1 MKKTI
6 ITLAAALL
14 CAVTAIAK
22 DIKTL
27 TLTTTPQMHC
37 EGCENKIKN
46 ALRFEKGVKSID
58 TDIPTQTVTVSYD
71 ADKTTESH
79 LTEALAKAGY
89 KATRKPATKPTGKP
103 TKKAKKHRSSGT
115 DGNTGAS
122 PQAR

>member
-14 CAVTAIAK
+14 CTATTIAK

-27 TLTTTPQMHC
+27 ILTTTPQMHC

-58 TDIPTQTVTVSYD
+58 TDIPTQTVTMSYD
-71 ADKTTESH
+71 ADKTSESH

-89 KATRKPATKPTGKP
+89 KATRKTVTNPTGKP
-103 TKKAKKHRSSGT
+103 AKKTKKRHSTST
-115 DGNTGAS
+115 DGSTGAS
-122 PQAR
+122 QQIH

>member
-6 ITLAAALL
+6 ITLAATLL

-46 ALRFEKGVKSID
+46 ALQFEKGVKSID
-58 TDIPTQTVTVSYD
+58 TDISMQTVTVSYD

>member
-58 TDIPTQTVTVSYD
+58 TDIPTQTVTVNYD

-89 KATRKPATKPTGKP
+89 KATRKPATKPMGKP

-115 DGNTGAS
+115 DGNTSAS